1 METHFP
7 TISDS
12 PAGLAR
18 RRMLDD
24 LRTLATD
31 AEALVRAT
39 ASDASDKAKEAR
51 NRLAAT
57 IDKAKSTY
65 EQMQA
70 QGLSSAKAA
79 ARSADD
85 TVREHPYESV
95 GIAFGAGLLIGVLF
109 GRQSFKAS
117 FAG

>member
-7 TISDS
+7 TISDT

-39 ASDASDKAKEAR
+39 ADDASDKARVAR
-51 NRLAAT
+51 DRLAAT
-57 IDKAKSTY
+57 IERAKSTY
-65 EQMQA
+65 EQVQA
-70 QGLSSAKAA
+70 KGLSSVKAA
-79 ARSADD
+79 ARGADE

-95 GIAFGAGLLIGVLF
+95 GLAFGAGLLIGVLL
-109 GRQSFKAS
+109 GRQ
-117 FAG
+117 